1 MDSGGVSTPA
11 RAWVEEPRLVVRSTL
26 LRRRSRFLRPFCAA
40 VAVALVGGVVLGV
53 AGAHTSPLKPVV
65 EVRGFGGSKARFFE
79 DPVVR
84 EILLRH
90 NMRVVVSDLGSR
102 QAARA
107 LENALATDSGSVDFV
122 FSSTQA
128 SADQTKDVIAARGEP
143 PPDSRKVFTSPLVL
157 ASYRPYAEL
166 LEANGIAAQLS
177 GAESRYYT
185 VDLAKFLDL
194 GVGRTTWAELS
205 EHPSVGA
212 DAAIPSRKI
221 VLAQT
226 TDMCTSSGGGT
237 FAGLVAWQLN
247 GNAVVQN
254 AAEADR
260 IAAASASLL
269 REQGQPLTSPFEQYT
284 SPQGPDIAP
293 ITYLYEH
300 QYLEHQTNLGAPDDD
315 LVLLYPDVIASSEPD
330 FIART
335 EQGRALA
342 DLLTDERTGLLRR
355 ATELGYRV
363 FGDTGDRLNSWL
375 LKRSGGTLSLHR
387 DLGTVASMPA
397 ADLMD
402 RIIQHVGDC

>member
-1 MDSGGVSTPA
+1 MDSEGVN
-11 RAWVEEPRLVVRSTL
+11 RWVDEPRLVVHSTR
-26 LRRRSRFLRPFCAA
+26 LRRRSRFLRPFAA
-40 VAVALVGGVVLGV
+40 ALAVMLAGFAALGV
-53 AGAHTSPLKPVV
+53 AGAHTAPLRPIV
-65 EVRGFGGSKARFFE
+65 EVHGFGGSKARFFE

-84 EILLRH
+84 DILLRH

-102 QAARA
+102 QAAHA
-107 LENALATDSGSVDFV
+107 LENALAADPQSVDFV

-143 PPDSRKVFTSPLVL
+143 PPDSRKVFTSPLVF

-166 LEANGIAAQLS
+166 LEANGIATQLTGTRS
-177 GAESRYYT
+177 HYYT
-185 VDLAKFLDL
+185 LDLAEFLQL
-194 GVGRTTWAELS
+194 GVRRTTWADLS
-205 EHPSVGA
+205 ERAA
-212 DAAIPSRKI
+212 DATAVVPSRKI

-247 GNAVVQN
+247 GNAVVKN
-254 AAEADR
+254 IAEADR
-260 IAAASASLL
+260 VATAGASLL

-300 QYLEHQTNLGAPDDD
+300 QYLEYQANLGIPDDN

-335 EQGRALA
+335 EQGRALGA
-342 DLLTDERTGLLRR
+342 LLTDESTGLLRR

-363 FGDTGDRLNSWL
+363 FGDTGDRLDRWL
-375 LKRSGGTLSLHR
+375 LDRSGGTLSYHR
-387 DLGTVASMPA
+387 NLGTVASMPA

-402 RIIQHVGDC
+402 RIIQRVGDC

>member
-1 MDSGGVSTPA
+1 L
-11 RAWVEEPRLVVRSTL
+11 VEEPWLAVRSTL
-26 LRRRSRFLRPFCAA
+26 LRRRSRFLRPFGAA
-40 VAVALVGGVVLGV
+40 LVVALAGVVALGF
-53 AGAHTSPLKPVV
+53 AGAQTPPLRPIV
-65 EVRGFGGSKARFFE
+65 EVHGFGGSKARFFE

-84 EILLRH
+84 DILLRN

-102 QAARA
+102 QAAHA
-107 LENALATDSGSVDFV
+107 LANALAADPTSVDFV

-157 ASYRPYAEL
+157 ASYLPYAEL
-166 LEANGIAAQLS
+166 LEANGIAEQLT
-177 GAESRYYT
+177 GTESRYYT
-185 VDLAKFLDL
+185 VDLARFLEL
-194 GVGRTTWAELS
+194 GVRRTTWADLS
-205 EHPSVGA
+205 EHPAVGA
-212 DAAIPSRKI
+212 GAAVPSRKI

-247 GNAVVQN
+247 GNAVVTD
-254 AAEADR
+254 AADADR
-260 IAAASASLL
+260 VAAASAPLL

-300 QYLEHQTNLGAPDDD
+300 QYLEYQANLGTPDDN
-315 LVLLYPDVIASSEPD
+315 LVLLYTDVIASSEPD

-335 EQGRALA
+335 EQGRALGE
-342 DLLTDERTGLLRR
+342 LLTDESTGLLRR

-363 FGDTGDRLNSWL
+363 FGDTGDRLNRWL
-375 LKRSGGTLSLHR
+375 LDRSGGTLSYYR
-387 DLGTVASMPA
+387 GLGTVASMPT

-402 RIIQHVGDC
+402 RIITRVGDC

>member
-1 MDSGGVSTPA
+1 M
-11 RAWVEEPRLVVRSTL
+11 RSTQ
-26 LRRRSRFLRPFCAA
+26 LRRRPRFLLQVGAA
-40 VAVALVGGVVLGV
+40 SVVALAGFVVLGI
-53 AGAHTSPLKPVV
+53 AGALASPLRPIV
-65 EVRGFGGSKARFFE
+65 EVHGIGGSKARFFE
-79 DPVVR
+79 DPVIR
-84 EILLRH
+84 EILLRN
-90 NMRVVVSDLGSR
+90 NMRVTVSDFGSR

-107 LENALATDSGSVDFV
+107 LENALTTDRESVDFV

-128 SADQTKDVIAARGEP
+128 SAELTKDVIAARGEP
-143 PPDSRKVFTSPLVL
+143 PPDSRKIFTSPVVL

-166 LEANGIAAQLS
+166 LEANEIATQHP
-177 GAESRYYT
+177 GTESQYYT
-185 VDLAKFLDL
+185 VDLARFLEL
-194 GVGRTTWAELS
+194 GVARTTWAELS
-205 EHPSVGA
+205 RHPAVRAGA
-212 DAAIPSRKI
+212 TAQVPSGRI

-254 AAEADR
+254 EEEADR
-260 IAAASASLL
+260 VAAAGAPLL

-293 ITYLYEH
+293 ITVLYEH
-300 QYLEHQTNLGAPDDD
+300 QYLEYQAGLGTPDDN

-335 EQGRALA
+335 EQGRALGQ
-342 DLLTDERTGLLRR
+342 LLTDERSGIGHR

-363 FGDTGDRLNSWL
+363 FGDPGDRLDRWL
-375 LKRSGGTLSLHR
+375 LDRTGGAMSHHR
-387 DLGTVASMPA
+387 DLGTVASMPD

-402 RIIQHVGDC
+402 RIIRGVGGC

>member
-1 MDSGGVSTPA
+1 
-11 RAWVEEPRLVVRSTL
+11 
-26 LRRRSRFLRPFCAA
+26 LRPFGAA
-40 VAVALVGGVVLGV
+40 LAVALTGGVMLGV
-53 AGAHTSPLKPVV
+53 AGAHTSPLTPIV
-65 EVRGFGGSKARFFE
+65 EVHGFGGSKARFFE

-84 EILLRH
+84 DILLRN

-102 QAARA
+102 QAAHA
-107 LENALATDSGSVDFV
+107 LENALAADPGSVDFV
-122 FSSTQA
+122 FASTQA

-143 PPDSRKVFTSPLVL
+143 PPDSRKVFTSPLVF

-166 LEANGIAAQLS
+166 LAANGIAKQLAGTTS
-177 GAESRYYT
+177 HYYT
-185 VDLAKFLDL
+185 VELAEFLQL
-194 GVGRTTWAELS
+194 GVERTTWADLS
-205 EHPSVGA
+205 EHPAVRAGA
-212 DAAIPSRKI
+212 IAPVPSRKI

-247 GNAVVQN
+247 GSAVVQN
-254 AAEADR
+254 LAEADR
-260 IAAASASLL
+260 VAAEGASLL

-300 QYLEHQTNLGAPDDD
+300 QYLEYQANLGTPDDD

-342 DLLTDERTGLLRR
+342 DLLTDESTGLLNR

-363 FGDTGDRLNSWL
+363 FDDTGDHLNRWL
-375 LKRSGGTLSLHR
+375 LERSGGTLSLHR

-397 ADLMD
+397 ADLME
-402 RIIQHVGDC
+402 RIIQRVGDC